1 MSSPPACITVLLLL
15 YANQPALGASAVAQ
29 INHANSAA
37 LFIPHPE
44 PLYHA
49 SHLVQFDVEVPL
61 LPLIK
66 GCNLL
71 LTRVGTFSNVL
82 YTNSVVNKWND
93 SSSTVLLQARA
104 SSMTQILHSACEKIM
119 LPFPHPS
126 QTKFVAMSFDPG
138 NLKREDVFSCSSE

>member
-1 MSSPPACITVLLLL
+1 MSLPRACIIILLLFSFTA
-15 YANQPALGASAVAQ
+15 YARGASAVAQ

-61 LPLIK
+61 LPLIE

-93 SSSTVLLQARA
+93 SSATVLLQARS

-126 QTKFVAMSFDPG
+126 QAKPIQ
-138 NLKREDVFSCSSE
+138 EESSRQN